1 MKDDFKKHFILIG
14 NNVREIK
21 IKNGWTQD
29 DLANRCTI
37 NTAKISKIE
46 SAREDYMMSTLIEIS
61 KALKVSLKELFEE

>member
-29 DLANRCTI
+29 DLANRCSV
-37 NTAKISKIE
+37 NSAKISKIE
-46 SAREDYMMSTLIEIS
+46 NAREDYMMSTLIEIS
-61 KALKVSLKELFEE
+61 KALNVSLKELFNY